1 MKEVYHYLNFSLQ
14 SKGDLDKDNRESKKQ
29 GLLVNCAGSI
39 NTSKRHKS
47 ENTSGRVDYYLMY
60 ITAGNQLFGDGKSTL
75 RLYAGDVIVLPP
87 HTAYT
92 QQLDNDE
99 GLNYLWLHFTGGS
112 VDEAL
117 SEYGIKLFP
126 HINKT
131 SPSNHLQ
138 TRFQRLFDCFI
149 KNDKFRERDLSA
161 SLEKLLIELAR
172 AIENKERPRVSLSKS
187 INYINNYYNTQIKIP
202 DLAKMDGHSMTRYNL
217 HFKEQMGMPPT
228 KYIIKLRMNMAT
240 ELMESS
246 NLSIY
251 QIGEMC
257 GYEDYNFF
265 AKVFK
270 QYTGLS
276 PKKYRDNLKIAKKRH

>member
-1 MKEVYHYLNFSLQ
+1 MKEVYHYLNLSLQ
-14 SKGDLDKDNRESKKQ
+14 TSGDLDKDNRESKKQ

-47 ENTSGRVDYYLMY
+47 ENISGRADYYLIY
-60 ITAGNQLFGDGKSTL
+60 VTAGNLLFSNGKSAL
-75 RLYAGDVIVLPP
+75 RLFAGDVIILPP
-87 HTAYT
+87 HTAYM
-92 QQLDNDE
+92 QQLDNDG
-99 GLNYLWLHFTGGS
+99 GLNYLWLHFTGGG

-117 SEYGIKLFP
+117 REYGIKLYPF
-126 HINKT
+126 INKT

-172 AIENKERPRVSLSKS
+172 AIVNEEKPRVSLSKS
-187 INYINNYYNTQIKIP
+187 INYINNHYNTQIKIP

-228 KYIIKLRMNMAT
+228 KYIIKLRMNMAI
-240 ELMESS
+240 ELLESS
-246 NLSIY
+246 DLSIY

-270 QYTGLS
+270 QHTGLS
-276 PKKYRDNLKIAKKRH
+276 PKKYKEQLIK